1 MAALTLKTADAA
13 GNPSTIHGRHSER
26 VGMRPIKDYGKLSYS
41 AFLVDLSVGYTTGGF
56 VIDPGVLGFTK
67 IVDMHVLGG
76 KDPYGVLDVV
86 HPGGITFELV
96 TTDPTAPLLKLELLA
111 AEAANLSTQAAK
123 SVWIV
128 LGGIR

>member
-26 VGMRPIKDYGKLSYS
+26 VGMRPIKDYVKLSYS
-41 AFLVDLSVGYTTGGF
+41 AFLIDLDVAYTTGGF
-56 VIDPGVLGFTK
+56 VIDPGVLGFSK
-67 IVDMHVLGG
+67 IVDMQVLGG

-86 HPGGITFELV
+86 HPGGITYELV
-96 TTDPTAPLLKLELLA
+96 TTDPTAPKLKLEPLA
-111 AEAANLSTQAAK
+111 AEAAAASTQTAK
-123 SVWIV
+123 SVWII